1 MKRLI
6 AAAVLVLALAVAAV
20 ACDSNAYCY
29 NEGPGSPTYCTSQG
43 WPGR

>member
-6 AAAVLVLALAVAAV
+6 AAAVLVLALAVAGA

-43 WPGR
+43 SGG